1 MLVMAAVAK
10 WRVLVLVVL
19 SVMVMKSWLWLSQ
32 RRWFGSDD
40 AGGVNGGDF
49 YIGIGERAK

>member
-1 MLVMAAVAK
+1 MAAVAK